1 MINER
6 VEREQKEND
15 VKKKDIKIK
24 GERETHTEGERGKRL
39 KEE

>member
-24 GERETHTEGERGKRL
+24 GERDTHRGRERKTF
-39 KEE
+39 